1 MSLNRDEIKEQ
12 YKWLTSGSKEC
23 IVLKKKDYESFM
35 DDERELS
42 IIKVDGCDAEQIL
55 KANEHTFK
63 NAESI
68 IISFKTSVEFSFLTM
83 SMFVESLTEGV
94 DESCEVLFTSHPD
107 EAMSDDVCHVTLLV
121 NYNNEAGK

>member
-68 IISFKTSVEFSFLTM
+68 IISFKTSVEFSFLTI
-83 SMFVESLTEGV
+83 SMFVETLTEGV

-107 EAMSDDVCHVTLLV
+107 EAMSDDECSVVVLV
-121 NYNNEAGK
+121 NYKEGV